1 MRNDLALAF
10 PSALNGVVASLVTS
24 LPVAQFEHDGVVTSS
39 HSHNCPDLILQGEEI
54 RIPYRIYN
62 PEPPRGMIDELVGD
76 QRALVACLYSR
87 HNDGF
92 VRQRWLRALLT
103 SHQPWVAPFV
113 IQLLGEYVVEIAAE
127 IEAFAHEQLPARTEQ
142 RHAFSTFL
150 AVNPCFARLT
160 EQRAISY
167 WSAYYRRRYPSRTA
181 YPALRAL
188 RTLGDPAPTLAP

>member
-1 MRNDLALAF
+1 VRKDLSLAF
-10 PSALNGVVASLVTS
+10 PSALHGTVAPLVAA
-24 LPVAQFEHDGVVTSS
+24 LPVAPFELESVVTSS
-39 HSHNCPDLILQGEEI
+39 NARNCPDLILEGEAL
-54 RIPYRIYN
+54 RIYN
-62 PEPPRGMIDELVGD
+62 PEPPRGMLDGLLDE

-92 VRQRWLRALLT
+92 VRQRWLGVMLT

-113 IQLLGEYVVEIAAE
+113 VQLLGEYVVEITAA
-127 IEAFAHEQLPARTEQ
+127 IERFARERLPARTEQ

-150 AVNPCFARLT
+150 AANPCFARLT

-167 WSAYYRRRYPSRTA
+167 WSAYYRRQYPSRPT

-188 RTLGDPAPTLAP
+188 RALGDLARTPAP